1 MRWCC
6 LIWLVVLMLPAP
18 ASAGAGVTVRDDYG
32 QQLQLAKP
40 AQRIVSLAPH
50 LTELLFAAGAGSQV
64 VGVSEYSDYP
74 AAAKKLPRI
83 ASATRVD
90 LEAVLALEPDLI
102 VAWPQA
108 ATRRAIDRL
117 EALGVPV
124 YRSEPRALEA
134 IPETIERFGVLAGA
148 PAAAQNAADAFRRR
162 AAQLADRYARR
173 DAVRVFYQ
181 VWNRPMIT
189 VNGEHLI
196 SRVINLCG
204 GHNVF
209 AQLPLL
215 APEIDREAVLAADP
229 EVIIASGSGNT
240 RPAWLD
246 DWKTF
251 SQLRAVRDDQLY
263 AMPADLLQRHTPRIL
278 DGAERLCAILEQA
291 RTRRSSAGRP

>member
-1 MRWCC
+1 LLLLW
-6 LIWLVVLMLPAP
+6 AP
-18 ASAGAGVTVRDDYG
+18 AAAGAGVTVHDDYG
-32 QQLQLAKP
+32 QVLQRAKP
-40 AQRIVSLAPH
+40 ARRIVSLAPH
-50 LTELLFAAGAGSQV
+50 LTELLFAAGAGSRV

-74 AAAKKLPRI
+74 PAAKTLPRI

-90 LEAVLALEPDLI
+90 LEAVLALEPDLV

-117 EALGVPV
+117 AALGVPV
-124 YRSEPRALEA
+124 YRSEPRTLEA
-134 IPETIERFGVLAGA
+134 IPETIERLGVLAGER
-148 PAAAQNAADAFRRR
+148 AAAQKAAEAFRHR

-181 VWNRPMIT
+181 VWNRPIVT
-189 VNGEHLI
+189 VNGAHLI

-204 GHNVF
+204 GRNVF

-229 EVIIASGSGNT
+229 EVIIASGAGDT

-246 DWKTF
+246 DWKDF
-251 SQLRAVRDDQLY
+251 SQLRAVRDGQLY

-291 RTRRSSAGRP
+291 RIRRAAGQS